1 MPNTTNTQPS
11 PLDLLTDPD
20 RVTVSISQAATI
32 LGIAKSTASASYRS
46 TGFLLDGVPV
56 LRVGKRCV
64 VSVHHLRAALGM
76 PEPDLLGRPGAGFSS
91 PVASDER

>member
-1 MPNTTNTQPS
+1 MPNRTTDRPT
-11 PLDLLTDPD
+11 PLDLLTDPGL
-20 RVTVSISQAATI
+20 VTVSISQAATI

-56 LRVGKRCV
+56 LRIGKRCV

-76 PEPDLLGRPGAGFSS
+76 PEPEVVGRPGAGFSAN
-91 PVASDER
+91 VASDE

>member
-1 MPNTTNTQPS
+1 MPNTTNSKPS

-20 RVTVSISQAATI
+20 RVTVSISQAAAI

-76 PEPDLLGRPGAGFSS
+76 AEPDALGRVTVENEPNT
-91 PVASDER
+91 VSDER

>member
-1 MPNTTNTQPS
+1 MPNTTTSKPS

-20 RVTVSISQAATI
+20 RVTVSMSQAAAI

-76 PEPDLLGRPGAGFSS
+76 TEPEVVGRPGAGFSAN
-91 PVASDER
+91 VASDE